1 MSKIRP
7 NRIKLKI
14 ASLIPACSGKIDQ
27 LMATGMSQ
35 INMKNSDKSIKKL
48 LIVDDSK
55 VSRMVIRAR
64 ILDARPDWQIV
75 EASSGNEALELIDKD
90 TPDFCT
96 MDINMP
102 GILGT
107 DAAEQML
114 AKHPSMRIVIF
125 SANIQ
130 ETFQHRASSIGA
142 TFVAK
147 PVTEKSIAE
156 AIQHFVGSA

>member
-1 MSKIRP
+1 
-7 NRIKLKI
+7 
-14 ASLIPACSGKIDQ
+14 
-27 LMATGMSQ
+27 MSQ
-35 INMKNSDKSIKKL
+35 TTMTNTLNIPKKL

-64 ILDARPDWQIV
+64 ILDIHPEWQII
-75 EASSGNEALELIDKD
+75 EAISGNEAIEMVDKE

-107 DAAEQML
+107 DAAEQIL
-114 AKHPSMRIVIF
+114 AKHPTMRIVIF

-130 ETFQHRASSIGA
+130 ETFQNRASSIGA

-156 AIQHFVGSA
+156 AIQHFVRQA

>member
-1 MSKIRP
+1 MLT
-7 NRIKLKI
+7 ND
-14 ASLIPACSGKIDQ
+14 SGKIEVFRTT
-27 LMATGMSQ
+27 MMNQ
-35 INMKNSDKSIKKL
+35 IAMTNSDRIIKKL

-64 ILDARPDWQIV
+64 ILDIHPEWQII
-75 EASSGNEALELIDKD
+75 EAASGNEAIELVDKD

-102 GILGT
+102 GTIGT
-107 DAAEQML
+107 DAAEQIL

-130 ETFQHRASSIGA
+130 ESFQNRASSIGA
-142 TFVAK
+142 IFVAK

-156 AIQHFVGSA
+156 AIAHFVG